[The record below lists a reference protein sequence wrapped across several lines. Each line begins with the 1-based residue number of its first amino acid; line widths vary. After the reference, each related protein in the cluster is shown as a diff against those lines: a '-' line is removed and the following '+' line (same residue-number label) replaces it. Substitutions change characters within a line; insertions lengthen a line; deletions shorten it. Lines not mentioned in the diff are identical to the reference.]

1 MAYAYAT
8 VFVLVSSA
16 VAILGRTK
24 PDMER
29 PFRVPFSPWL
39 PILSAVLCLYLAT
52 NLSVATWLRFVIWL
66 VLGLAVYFGYGRRHA
81 RIASGEVVRGGSVP
95 EPDPA
100 R

>member
-16 VAILGRTK
+16 VAILRRTK

-29 PFRVPFSPWL
+29 PFRVPFSPVL
-39 PILSAVLCLYLAT
+39 PILSALLCLYLAT
-52 NLSVATWLRFVIWL
+52 NLSVATWPRFAYL
-66 VLGLAVYFGYGRRHA
+66 GYGRRHS
-81 RIASGEVVRGGSVP
+81 RVGQRGAVNRAA
-95 EPDPA
+95 PDPV

>member
-29 PFRVPFSPWL
+29 PFRVPFSPVV

-52 NLSVATWLRFVIWL
+52 NLSVATWLRFVVWL
-66 VLGLAVYFGYGRRHA
+66 VLGMAIYLGYGRRHA
-81 RIASGEVVRGGSVP
+81 RLAQREVATEVA
-95 EPDPA
+95 PDPA
-100 R
+100 G